1 MTLGLG
7 EQLLMRDQVDV
18 IIGNINTIQ
27 FTTRQIIQEPPCKM

>member
-18 IIGNINTIQ
+18 IIGDINTIQ
-27 FTTRQIIQEPPCKM
+27 FTTRQII